1 MKTLKSQSVRDSIKI
16 ICVLLCLGV
25 GVIFTACQRDETF
38 EIISPLVKSSSDK
51 LKFEFS
57 KSFSVAISNEPII
70 RPFLKS
76 EALKMMDGDF
86 DILYALVKEKKLSN
100 GKTFE
105 ETLAP
110 HFGGVDKL
118 RKIEEG
124 LPLLTLFIPSLPENS
139 FSAEKWNADAEI
151 PYVAIRLN
159 TSNDVPIISPEG
171 EQYILDSEL
180 IPSYPIVVIKEN
192 ERMVVTGQ
200 NGFGQA
206 KGERSFTIGNKSYKF
221 VDDLFDNELQMAKQ
235 RDNLRDVLDWQVD
248 QKLLDA
254 YSIYRNV
261 DGWHRDYIYYN
272 ITPSNTVG
280 PIRYD
285 FTEKITYF
293 DIVGSALAVY
303 YAIAEQTGDPQIK
316 TGKKSSGWTDGS
328 FEIRANALIQARNG
342 IGPSISN
349 ATYVTGANLFNVTY
363 NVEKRGV
370 WPFRYDYY
378 TIKTV
383 TSKPQNT
390 NLSIVNWDLNK
401 YASSF
406 RIDIEESDNT
416 EVVTTSS
423 SETVKFAANFEFNVG
438 YGSDVKVGLKYGFTQ
453 EQTRTAT
460 ISRQSTL
467 YSDKLGEFVVN
478 FEDKVVIQDF
488 VTPYINPDAYT
499 RIRDYSNGTILI
511 NVEPRRVQ

>member
-1 MKTLKSQSVRDSIKI
+1 MKTKNTNPGSTTIRLFLT
-16 ICVLLCLGV
+16 LLTV
-25 GVIFTACQRDETF
+25 AFVIFSCQQDEQESILT
-38 EIISPLVKSSSDK
+38 PVVTTNSDK
-51 LKFEFS
+51 LKLEFG
-57 KSFSVAISNEPII
+57 KSLTTALASEPLV
-70 RPFLKS
+70 RSFLKQ

-86 DILYALVKEKKLSN
+86 DILYALVKDKKLSN

-105 ETLAP
+105 EALTP

-139 FSAEKWNADAEI
+139 FSAEKWNAESEI

-159 TSNDVPIISPEG
+159 TTNDVPIVSPEG
-171 EQYILDSEL
+171 KEYILDSEL
-180 IPSYPIVVIKEN
+180 IPSFPIVVIKEN
-192 ERMVVTGQ
+192 ERMAVTGQ
-200 NGFGQA
+200 NGFSQA
-206 KGERSFTIGNKSYKF
+206 KGERSFTIGSRSYKF
-221 VDDLFDNELQMAKQ
+221 VDDLFDNELQSAKQ
-235 RDNLRDVLDWQVD
+235 RANLRDVLDSQVD

-254 YSIYRNV
+254 YSIYSNV

-272 ITPSNTVG
+272 ITPTNTVG

-303 YAIAEQTGDPQIK
+303 YAIADQTGDPQIK

-349 ATYVTGANLFNVTY
+349 ATYITGANLFTVTY

-401 YASSF
+401 YASTF
-406 RIDIEESDNT
+406 RIDIEEADNT
-416 EVVTTSS
+416 EVVTTTN
-423 SETVKFAANFEFNVG
+423 SETVKFASNFEFNTSFG
-438 YGSDVKVGLKYGFTQ
+438 TDVKVGMKYGSSQ

-478 FEDKVVIQDF
+478 FEDKIVIQDY
-488 VTPYINPDAYT
+488 VYPYQNPSAYT